1 MNRLQQIE
9 NVHATGEYKPD
20 LLAVKRQFGVVA
32 NAIRVLGNS
41 PAAINGYLCLQAA
54 LSGGVLSTKIRAQ
67 IALAVSE
74 INGSSY
80 CLSAYTV
87 SARRAGLSGAE
98 IGAARFGSGSD
109 KKSEAVLD
117 LVWAILMDKGQI
129 ADSDLESARNAGLS
143 DEEIVE
149 VVANIALTTFT
160 NFVNEVATTVIDF
173 PEVTPGIVAL
183 DPLQNA
189 SFSDTGPQPQ
199 HGDI

>member
-1 MNRLQQIE
+1 MNRLQQVE
-9 NVHATGEYKPD
+9 SLQACGEFKPD
-20 LLAVKRQFGVVA
+20 LMAVKRQFGVVA

-41 PAAINGYLCLQAA
+41 PAAMNGFLCLHAA
-54 LSGGVLSTKIRAQ
+54 LSGGVLSTKMRAQ

-74 INGSSY
+74 INGCAY

-87 SARRAGLSGAE
+87 SGRRAGLSSAE
-98 IGAARFGSGSD
+98 IGAARFGSGAD

-129 ADSDLESARNAGLS
+129 ADSDFESARSAGLS
-143 DEEIVE
+143 DEEMVE

-173 PEVTPGIVAL
+173 PEVTPGIVSHYAL
-183 DPLQNA
+183 HSA
-189 SFSDTGPQPQ
+189 GFAEGSE
-199 HGDI
+199 